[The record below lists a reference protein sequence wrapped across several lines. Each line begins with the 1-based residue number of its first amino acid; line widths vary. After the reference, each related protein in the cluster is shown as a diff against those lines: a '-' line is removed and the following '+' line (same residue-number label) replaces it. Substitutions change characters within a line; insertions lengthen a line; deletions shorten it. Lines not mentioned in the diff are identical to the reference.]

1 MIRCPSCNARAYVK
15 DARTTRTSIRRVRAC
30 TKCNARWTTY
40 ELTRDLGALIGRLTR
55 EFEPTRRRLK
65 HVEEELLVLEKL
77 LNAVSIATV
86 GTGPKSPIRYSIN
99 DVISRSRPWSA
110 ADIKV
115 LDDLYS
121 DYGSIVVSERLGRT
135 TNAVQQQAHKRRLK
149 RNYAST
155 HKAEDLQEHQ
165 QGCAEGGAAEAGG
178 SDCPEQSKHG

>member
-1 MIRCPSCNARAYVK
+1 MIRCPSCNARAFVK

-65 HVEEELLVLEKL
+65 HCEEELLVLEKL

-86 GTGPKSPIRYSIN
+86 GAGPKAPIRYSIN
-99 DVISRSRPWSA
+99 DVISRSRPWSD

-115 LDDLYS
+115 LDDLYA
-121 DYGSIVVSERLGRT
+121 DYGSVVVSERLGRT
-135 TNAVQQQAHKRRLK
+135 VNAVQQQAHKRKVK
-149 RNYAST
+149 RDYAST

-165 QGCAEGGAAEAGG
+165 QRYEEGGATET
-178 SDCPEQSKHG
+178 SSSYSPEQSKHG